1 MTTAGKLKA
10 ACAKARKA
18 TETARWAAFDE
29 SLTEE
34 EFDQICEDELEAK
47 RTFTVHLTS
56 FLGISMEAAH
66 RMVLLRFDDTCALVS
81 KLA

>member
-1 MTTAGKLKA
+1 MTTAGKLKT

-47 RTFTVHLTS
+47 RTLTVYLTS